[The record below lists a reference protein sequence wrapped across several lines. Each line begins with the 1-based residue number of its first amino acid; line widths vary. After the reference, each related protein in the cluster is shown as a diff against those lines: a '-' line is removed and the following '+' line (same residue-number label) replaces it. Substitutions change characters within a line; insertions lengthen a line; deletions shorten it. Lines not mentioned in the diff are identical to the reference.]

1 MKWADAPTTV
11 MPEAGPEMDNHSS
24 LTNEATLTREE
35 HPPLG
40 GDSTQ
45 EVLHERVRRLEDAV
59 AALQD
64 TRSLEERV
72 LNRVT
77 ENVRPR
83 VEASFQRL
91 DGTRRPAPAPS
102 PAPLPL
108 PPLPQVQ
115 AVTPSALRSGWTL
128 FELAGELRTFVRMFF
143 DMRYRVTWY
152 TWLVT
157 VIGLSFVLLSH
168 WVVPFAYLP
177 VVGPV
182 LDKAVDLFL
191 ILFIYKVLTL
201 EAQRYREAL
210 TAYQQAYPN

>member
-1 MKWADAPTTV
+1 MKWVAAPVPV
-11 MPEAGPEMDNHSS
+11 MPEAGLEMDNHSS

-35 HPPLG
+35 HPPLD
-40 GDSTQ
+40 GDATQ
-45 EVLHERVRRLEDAV
+45 DVLHERVRRLEDAV

-91 DGTRRPAPAPS
+91 ESTRRPTPA

-108 PPLPQVQ
+108 PPLPQLK

-128 FELAGELRTFVRMFF
+128 FELVGELRTFVRMFF

-157 VIGLSFVLLSH
+157 VIGLTSVLLSH

-177 VVGPV
+177 FVGPI
-182 LDKAVDLFL
+182 LDKAVDLVL
-191 ILFIYKVLTL
+191 ILFIYKVLSL

>member
-1 MKWADAPTTV
+1 
-11 MPEAGPEMDNHSS
+11 MPEAWPEMDNHSS

-35 HPPLG
+35 HPPFG
-40 GDSTQ
+40 ANSTHD
-45 EVLHERVRRLEDAV
+45 VLQERVSRLEDAV

-77 ENVRPR
+77 ESVRPS

-91 DGTRRPAPAPS
+91 ESARRPTAAS
-102 PAPLPL
+102 ATASLSL
-108 PPLPQVQ
+108 PPLPQLK
-115 AVTPSALRSGWTL
+115 AVTPSAVRSGWTL
-128 FELAGELRTFVRMFF
+128 FELVSEIRTFFRMFF
-143 DMRYRVTWY
+143 DMRYRVSWY

-168 WVVPFAYLP
+168 WVVPFAYLL
-177 VVGPV
+177 VVGPM

-191 ILFIYKVLTL
+191 ILFIYKVLSL

-210 TAYQQAYPN
+210 TAYHQAQQN